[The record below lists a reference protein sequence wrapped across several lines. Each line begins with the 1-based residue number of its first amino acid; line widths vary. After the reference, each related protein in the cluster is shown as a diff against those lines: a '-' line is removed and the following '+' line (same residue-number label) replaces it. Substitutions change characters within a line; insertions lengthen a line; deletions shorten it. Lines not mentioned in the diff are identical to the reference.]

1 MDVEALN
8 RTMKKYPQSF
18 SDENGDSITDKG
30 WSYGVWYCGTSFTK
44 VKLYGQY
51 PPTFLKR
58 AMALFPDAKNVL
70 HAPSGS
76 LADLPD
82 GHITM
87 DMYEDDVRK
96 PMFQGD
102 VSAMPFEDASFDLV
116 LSDPPY
122 SEEDSRLYGCAKFPE
137 KKFMSECRRVLRP
150 GGHLGF
156 LAYHYPSYRRLDWK
170 LVGLFAVVTGFS
182 RRTRMFSVFQK
193 PLTQA
198 EQTKEDA
205 YMANLGNDPTVKV

>member
-1 MDVEALN
+1 MDIQNLN
-8 RTMKKYPQSF
+8 AVCLKYPVSF
-18 SDENGDSITDKG
+18 SDENGESITDKG
-30 WSYGVWYCGTSFTK
+30 WSYGVWYCGTSWVK

-51 PPTFLKR
+51 PPSFLKR
-58 AMALFPDAKNVL
+58 ALALFPSAVDIL

-76 LADLPD
+76 LVDLPE
-82 GHITM
+82 GHVTM

-96 PMFQGD
+96 PMFKGD
-102 VSAMPFEDASFDLV
+102 CENMPFRDGSFDLV

-137 KKFMSECRRVLRP
+137 KKFMAECRRVLRP
-150 GGHLGF
+150 NGYLGF
-156 LAYHYPSYRRLDWK
+156 LAYHYPSYRRKEWK

-193 PLTQA
+193 L
-198 EQTKEDA
+198 EDKA
-205 YMANLGNDPTVKV
+205 

>member
-1 MDVEALN
+1 MDIAALN
-8 RTMKKYPQSF
+8 ATMKKYPVSF
-18 SDENGDSITDKG
+18 EGDDSIADKE
-30 WSYGVWYCGTSFTK
+30 WCYGVWYCGTSFTK

-58 AMALFPDAKNVL
+58 ATALFPKAVDVL

-76 LADLPD
+76 LIDLPA
-82 GHITM
+82 GHVTM

-102 VSAMPFEDASFDLV
+102 CEAMPFIENSFDLV

-137 KKFMSECRRVLRP
+137 KKFLSECRRVLRP
-150 GGHLGF
+150 NGYLGF
-156 LAYHYPSYRRLDWK
+156 LAYHYPSYRRQDWR
-170 LVGLFAVVTGFS
+170 LRGLFAVVTGFS
-182 RRTRMFSVFQK
+182 RRTRMFSVF
-193 PLTQA
+193 
-198 EQTKEDA
+198 ESTKTA
-205 YMANLGNDPTVKV
+205 FPWNIP

>member
-1 MDVEALN
+1 MDVAALN
-8 RTMKKYPQSF
+8 ETLKRYPVSVA
-18 SDENGDSITDKG
+18 DNDVDSVSDKG

-58 AMALFPDAKNVL
+58 ALALFPKARNVL

-82 GHITM
+82 GHVTLDI
-87 DMYEDDVRK
+87 YRDDVRK
-96 PMFQGD
+96 PIVLGGCGN
-102 VSAMPFEDASFDLV
+102 MPFGDASFDLV

-137 KKFMSECRRVLRP
+137 KAFMSECHRVLKP

-156 LAYHYPSYRRLDWK
+156 LAYHYPPYRRKEWALR
-170 LVGLFAVVTGFS
+170 GLFAVVTGFS
-182 RRTRMFSVFQK
+182 RRTRVFSVFERL
-193 PLTQA
+193 PAGL
-198 EQTKEDA
+198 
-205 YMANLGNDPTVKV
+205 

>member
-1 MDVEALN
+1 MNIENYN
-8 RTMKKYPQSF
+8 RVFSKYPMSF
-18 SDENGDSITDKG
+18 SDENGDSIEDKN
-30 WSYGVWYCGTSFTK
+30 WCYGVWYCGTSFTK
-44 VKLYGQY
+44 VRLYGQY

-58 AMALFPDAKNVL
+58 ALSLFPDAKNVL

-82 GHITM
+82 GHVTL

-96 PMFQGD
+96 PMFRGD
-102 VSAMPFEDASFDLV
+102 CNNMPFGDATFDLI

-137 KKFMSECRRVLRP
+137 KKFMSECHRCLRRD
-150 GGHLGF
+150 GYLGF
-156 LAYHYPSYRRLDWK
+156 LAYHYPSYKRSEWALK
-170 LVGLFAVVTGFS
+170 GLFAVVTGFS

-193 PLTQA
+193 RLC
-198 EQTKEDA
+198 D
-205 YMANLGNDPTVKV
+205 